1 MRKKYHYKITVESI
15 DPLEN
20 GQSPEQPLS
29 FAVSNHDDVLAVNR
43 RLYKKLPFDAV
54 TTASFTL
61 GLKLLT
67 EVMLE
72 HRNDPLFAELKPA
85 IVSFMKELKTQIRNA
100 KTIEKTELPLDVQ
113 QPKVTAAPE
122 EKAGLDV
129 SSSAAVSQDATDEF
143 LKQFNFVDSTKVEF
157 DTTKADD
164 FDFKASDFD
173 SESFDLEDFDS
184 IEVQVSEGVP
194 LGNLLSEKLK
204 GASAAKKNE
213 FEEIDLEDF
222 GADGMVSTGTLDD
235 DGYTLVEKVSEDGTL
250 EGIELLDLD
259 EEPKPR
265 TIKR

>member
-15 DPLEN
+15 DPLED
-20 GQSPEQPLS
+20 GGGPAQPLS

-72 HRNDPLFAELKPA
+72 HRSDPLFAELKPA
-85 IVSFMKELKTQIRNA
+85 IVSFMKDLKTQIRNA
-100 KTIEKTELPLDVQ
+100 KTIQKTELPL
-113 QPKVTAAPE
+113 PAPE
-122 EKAGLDV
+122 IKEALDIKEKVDLDLPDTETV
-129 SSSAAVSQDATDEF
+129 PQDATDAF
-143 LKQFNFVDSTKVEF
+143 LKQFNFVDSSKIEF
-157 DTTKADD
+157 DTTKSDD

-173 SESFDLEDFDS
+173 SESFDLDDFDS

-204 GASAAKKNE
+204 ASSTPKKNE
-213 FEEIDLEDF
+213 FEEIDLEDL
-222 GADGMVSTGTLDD
+222 GADGSVGSGVLDD
-235 DGYTLVEKVSEDGTL
+235 DGYTLVEKVAEDGTL

-259 EEPKPR
+259 EDPKPR
-265 TIKR
+265 K